1 MNLHDLIE
9 RLKEYEDL
17 YGPDCEVRLQTQ
29 PSWPFETSIAGVVT
43 AEEVQQNDREDDDDD
58 DDSCPEIIYILEG
71 MQLGYG
77 SKTAWTLV

>member
-1 MNLHDLIE
+1 M
-9 RLKEYEDL
+9 
-17 YGPDCEVRLQTQ
+17 
-29 PSWPFETSIAGVVT
+29 VT

-58 DDSCPEIIYILEG
+58 SCPEIIFILEG

>member
-1 MNLHDLIE
+1 M
-9 RLKEYEDL
+9 
-17 YGPDCEVRLQTQ
+17 
-29 PSWPFETSIAGVVT
+29 VT
-43 AEEVQQNDREDDDDD
+43 AEEVQQNDREDD

>member
-1 MNLHDLIE
+1 MNIHDLIE

-43 AEEVQQNDREDDDDD
+43 AEEVQQNDGDDT
-58 DDSCPEIIYILEG
+58 CPEIIYILEG